1 MRQYLYNYIIILLSI
16 MHCTLLSGCW
26 DYMDLDKR
34 GYILGVGIDK
44 ADPTQF
50 GNQFIYAPME
60 SGPPKYAYTV
70 QVPIIA
76 RAQSRP
82 SGQGGGSSSRDKTW
96 LIEMYGNSFFEVNR
110 EYVTRLDYPPF
121 YAHLQAIVINET
133 VAREG
138 ITAPL
143 DLFIRD
149 AEIRRRTTIFIT
161 PSKATDVLKVSPKV
175 DDYSGIYL
183 NRLRT
188 GSKRTSRILH
198 KTDLGLVAQSLHT
211 GSDFVVPRVIPD
223 REEIKNAGAA
233 VFKKDKMVGWLDEIK
248 TAYLKWI
255 RDAVKGGTVA
265 VALDE
270 EGKKSVTL
278 EIKKV
283 KTKMQPKVNGDKITI
298 ILNTTASFHIAEVTS
313 DLIID
318 AYDTVFIKKVEKL
331 AEIKIKE
338 EIEKTI
344 KYVQKE
350 FGADVFEFHLALK
363 RHEPD
368 VWDNVKENWHDVFP
382 SVKSEV
388 QVKVK
393 IDQIGLTK

>member
-1 MRQYLYNYIIILLSI
+1 MKQYLYNCIKFLLLL
-16 MHCTLLSGCW
+16 MPCTLLCGCW

-34 GYILGVGIDK
+34 GYVLGVGIDK
-44 ADPTQF
+44 FDPSQL
-50 GNQFIYAPME
+50 GNQFNYAPME
-60 SGPPKYAYTV
+60 SGPPKYSYSV

-76 RAQSRP
+76 RAQSKP
-82 SGQGGGSSSRDKTW
+82 SGQGGGSSAKDKTW
-96 LIEMYGNSFFEVNR
+96 ILEMHGNSFFEVNR

-121 YAHLQAIVINET
+121 YAHLQAIVINEAA
-133 VAREG
+133 AREG

-149 AEIRRRTTIFIT
+149 AEIRRRTSIFIT

-183 NRLRT
+183 SRLRT

-211 GSDFVVPRVIPD
+211 GSDFVVPRVVPD

-233 VFKKDKMVGWLDEIK
+233 VFKKDKMVGWMDEIK

-265 VALDE
+265 VGLDE
-270 EGKKSVTL
+270 EGKSSVTL

-283 KTKMQPKVNGDKITI
+283 KTKVHPKVNGDKITI
-298 ILNTTASFHIAEVTS
+298 QLNTTASFHVSEVTS
-313 DLIID
+313 DSISD
-318 AYDTVFIKKVEKL
+318 AYDTGFIKKVEKL
-331 AEIKIKE
+331 AETKIKE
-338 EIEKTI
+338 EMEKTV

-350 FGADVFEFHLALK
+350 FGADVFDFHLALQ

-368 VWDNVKENWHDVFP
+368 VWDKVKENWHDVFP
-382 SVKSEV
+382 TVKAEV
-388 QVKVK
+388 QVKVS
-393 IDQIGLTK
+393 IDQIGLTR